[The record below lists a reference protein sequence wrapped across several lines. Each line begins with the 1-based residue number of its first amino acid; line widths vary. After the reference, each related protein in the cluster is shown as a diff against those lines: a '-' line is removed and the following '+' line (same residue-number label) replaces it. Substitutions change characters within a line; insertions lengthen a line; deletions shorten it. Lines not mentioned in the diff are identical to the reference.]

1 MKKNSKLIKIEISM
15 QDIWKHTAPIIEKN
29 KKKYS
34 RKQKHTHIVTGKQI
48 GRAHV

>member
-29 KKKYS
+29 KKNNS
-34 RKQKHTHIVTGKQI
+34 RKQKHKKLNRDTFIN
-48 GRAHV
+48 